1 MIKAIF
7 GFLSV
12 QIERLLGHTVELG
25 EPSLCIAP
33 ERFDAVDMPFSIR
46 KLIVSVMHP
55 EMLVKAYI
63 HQSVITPPAIG
74 MDDGTRLHMP
84 SYNGLQRSFGLVRHN
99 LGIDL
104 SLPLQQ
110 AEDHGLAVS
119 PTSALA
125 ANALRAKVRFIDFY
139 RCLQWRFQFTG
150 LCQSLPHFKKNA
162 VHGAQGHTRQ
172 LRRACGGKVQG
183 KTANKLP
190 EFGCADS
197 RTAIVSVSNNHLSK
211 LAYLNMCLTS

>member
-12 QIERLLGHTVELG
+12 QIERVFSHTVELG

-33 ERFDAVDMPFSIR
+33 ERFDAVDMPFTLG

-63 HQSVITPPAIG
+63 HQPIITSPAIG
-74 MDDGTRLHMP
+74 MNDSAGLHVP

-139 RCLQWRFQFTG
+139 RSLQWRFQFTG
-150 LCQSLPHFKKNA
+150 LCQSLPHFKIND
-162 VHGAQGHTRQ
+162 VNGAQGHTRQ
-172 LRRACGGKVQG
+172 LRCAGSGKIQC

-197 RTAIVSVSNNHLSK
+197 RTAIVSIFSNHLSK